1 MSNYIHSICMVPALV
16 KVRYSVADLEFLK
29 GGFQYGIKAR
39 VALLL
44 GGSGGMP
51 PLPRKILNS

>member
-1 MSNYIHSICMVPALV
+1 MVPALV